1 MRLVIKCWIICS
13 VTEERMVFAVDLQRW
28 VRGHSTCWP
37 VLLTSESNLCWGPL
51 VTGTV
56 SWGGTG
62 WKKMNS
68 WTDFLSPCCL
78 MLGANLL
85 ISIQKANLMFVLTC
99 HISLEW
105 FFQSLC
111 ILISVQV
118 CFLSICQASLWL
130 EGHQLKSLHCVRK
143 KMCEENANW
152 VNLCFPISYH
162 SSALEQQLGTLTVFV
177 KPHQLVRS
185 CRPSA
190 CDLVRVGIS

>member
-1 MRLVIKCWIICS
+1 MIFSFQGCVRLVIKCWIICS

-62 WKKMNS
+62 WKEMNS

-85 ISIQKANLMFVLTC
+85 ISIQKASLMFVLTC

-118 CFLSICQASLWL
+118 CFCRYVRQVCDWKVTSWNPCTVWENVWGECKLS
-130 EGHQLKSLHCVRK
+130 KSLFSH
-143 KMCEENANW
+143 
-152 VNLCFPISYH
+152 
-162 SSALEQQLGTLTVFV
+162 
-177 KPHQLVRS
+177 
-185 CRPSA
+185 
-190 CDLVRVGIS
+190 

>member
-1 MRLVIKCWIICS
+1 MIFSFQGCVRLVIKCWIICS

-62 WKKMNS
+62 WKEMNS

-78 MLGANLL
+78 MLGADLL
-85 ISIQKANLMFVLTC
+85 ISIQKASLMFVLTC

-143 KMCEENANW
+143 C
-152 VNLCFPISYH
+152 
-162 SSALEQQLGTLTVFV
+162 
-177 KPHQLVRS
+177 VR
-185 CRPSA
+185 RMQ
-190 CDLVRVGIS
+190 IE